1 MPLRIN
7 SSSVLIP
14 PKLVLVSREAIRSKF
29 NLLPE
34 NGGGGM
40 YLTPRLSLPV
50 LLLAL
55 SGYSLPTYAQSQDAL
70 LASMR
75 EAGASKAAIA
85 SAAPWAFISPSG
97 EPQGYLIDVTNLA
110 LTAMGAPKISAVL
123 TTWDAMIPGLQARRF
138 DFVPAGLLIT
148 EARCKVVA
156 FSAPITAQQDA
167 LYVPPG
173 NPKHLTGYAHVAQS
187 PDIKLA
193 VLTGSAQEAYAAKR
207 GIKSEQLV
215 RVPDIQAGV
224 ATVSGR
230 RADAFAVGQF
240 SVPNPQQKGVDVV
253 VDQQAPVSGIAVA
266 FRKEDARFRD
276 VFNKQ
281 LEALRSNG
289 AMKDLYAEKYGLPNW
304 DVLAK
309 ITNTNDLAPG
319 CE

>member
-1 MPLRIN
+1 MY
-7 SSSVLIP
+7 ST
-14 PKLVLVSREAIRSKF
+14 PKRS
-29 NLLPE
+29 LL
-34 NGGGGM
+34 
-40 YLTPRLSLPV
+40 V

-55 SGYSLPTYAQSQDAL
+55 SAYSFPIHAQEDAL

-75 EAGASKAAIA
+75 EAGASKAAVA
-85 SAAPWAFISPSG
+85 SAAPWASISPNG

-110 LTAMGAPKISAVL
+110 LKGMGAPKISAVL

-138 DFVPAGLLIT
+138 DFVPAGLLVT
-148 EARCKVVA
+148 EARCKVVV

-173 NPKHLTGYAHVAQS
+173 NPKHLTGYAQVAQS

-193 VLTGSAQEAYAAKR
+193 VLSGSAQEAYAVKQA
-207 GIKSEQLV
+207 IKSEQLLH
-215 RVPDIQAGV
+215 VPDIQAGI
-224 ATVSGR
+224 ATVVGG

-253 VDQQAPVSGIAVA
+253 VDNQAPVSSIAVA
-266 FRKEDARFRD
+266 FRKEDVHFRD
-276 VFNKQ
+276 ELDKQ
-281 LEALRSNG
+281 FDVLRSNG
-289 AMKDLYAEKYGLPNW
+289 AMKELYASKYGFPNW

-309 ITNTNDLAPG
+309 ITNTHDLAPG